1 MTFTA
6 DTRLGHVGV
15 DRSELHELVDQLPD
29 DQVGVV
35 VDAVRDRLVD
45 MSRSRTTRP
54 FAWVGAGVSIG
65 SSDVSAN
72 LDAHL
77 VGFGEDS
84 L

>member
-1 MTFTA
+1 MS
-6 DTRLGHVGV
+6 V

-35 VDAVRDRLVD
+35 VDAVRDRLVG
-45 MSRSRTTRP
+45 MNRSRTTRP

-65 SSDVSAN
+65 TSDVSAN
-72 LDAHL
+72 VDAHL
-77 VGFGEDS
+77 LPER